1 MCFCNPKQVTFAALC
16 QQFFNNP
23 YKNLNH
29 FDRMI
34 GFTKT
39 PNKGVFLFLQIMH
52 ILAMFLCFDTYC
64 NSLQKCTYYKLWI
77 PTRFKQLKILLYIP
91 VFLDR
96 DGMHGIKDI
105 FVYNIFILA

>member
-16 QQFFNNP
+16 QQFFNIP

-29 FDRMI
+29 FDRVI

-39 PNKGVFLFLQIMH
+39 SNKGGFLFLQIMH
-52 ILAMFLCFDTYC
+52 ILVMFLCFDTYC
-64 NSLQKCTYYKLWI
+64 HSLQKCTINSGFQPDLNSQNFI
-77 PTRFKQLKILLYIP
+77 VP
-91 VFLDR
+91 VFFDR